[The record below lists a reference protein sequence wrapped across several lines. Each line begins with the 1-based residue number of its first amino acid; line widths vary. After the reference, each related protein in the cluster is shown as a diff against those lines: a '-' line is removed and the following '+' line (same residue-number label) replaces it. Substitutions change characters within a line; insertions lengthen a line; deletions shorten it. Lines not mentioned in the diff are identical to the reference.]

1 MVRRILGAFTR
12 EIRGLHQ
19 AAYVLAGFSVLS
31 QILGLL
37 RDRTFAHL
45 FGAGPVL
52 DAYFAAF
59 RIPDL
64 VFAFLTLFISS
75 FALVPLLSARDG
87 EAQGTLVGNVLF
99 MFGITAVAVSGVV
112 WFFLPQLVPFLFPG
126 FPPDT
131 LTTTISFS
139 RIMLAQPILLGLSSI
154 ASSLVQVSRQFLL
167 YAVAPVLYNVGI
179 IGGALLFYPNLGLEG
194 LAWGV
199 VFGAFL
205 HFAAQALP
213 LIGRRHLLRLSFP
226 SLRKSFADVALPSVP
241 RSLALGAHQFLLLVF
256 IGIASLSTAGGV
268 AALSF
273 ALNLQS
279 VPLSVIGIS
288 YAAAIF
294 PSLAALY
301 IAKDLAGFAREVWAS
316 IRHIIFWT
324 LPFITLIIVLRA
336 HIVRVILGSGLFSWS
351 DTRLTAA
358 LLALFSISLVSQSLI
373 LIFSRAY
380 YAAGNTKI
388 PILVNTV
395 AVFSAAALSL
405 VGMQWI
411 THADFS
417 RDFLA
422 SLFRITDIP
431 GVEILMIPV
440 AYSAVMIITSLVFG
454 FLFARQ
460 YGYDAKTLH
469 TLAQSFAASVLGA
482 AAAYGV
488 LQLLAL
494 ILETETFFGIFAQ
507 GVGAGLMGLSVWLTV
522 LWFLKATELK
532 EVFEVVRRRQSNVHE

>member
-1 MVRRILGAFTR
+1 MVRRILGVFTR

-19 AAYVLAGFSVLS
+19 AAYVLAGFSILS
-31 QILGLL
+31 QVLGLL

-45 FGAGPVL
+45 FGAGPTL

-64 VFAFLTLFISS
+64 LFAFLTLFVSS

-87 EAQGTLVGNVLF
+87 QEQGTLVGNVLF
-99 MFGITAVAVSGVV
+99 IFGVVAIAVSGAI
-112 WFFLPQLVPFLFPG
+112 WFFLPQLVPLLFPG
-126 FPPDT
+126 FPPET
-131 LTTTISFS
+131 LAQTVLLS
-139 RIMLAQPILLGLSSI
+139 RIMLIQPVLLGFSSI
-154 ASSLVQVSRQFLL
+154 ASSMVQVLRQFLL

-179 IGGALLFYPNLGLEG
+179 IAGALIFYPNLGLEG

-199 VFGAFL
+199 VLGAFL
-205 HFAAQALP
+205 HLAAQAIP
-213 LIGRRHLLRLSFP
+213 LMGRTHLLRLSLP

-256 IGIASLSTAGGV
+256 IGIASLSSAGGV

-294 PSLAALY
+294 PSLALLF
-301 IAKDLAGFAREVWAS
+301 IARDLAGFAREVWAS
-316 IRHIIFWT
+316 VRHIIFWT

-336 HIVRVILGSGLFSWS
+336 HIVRVILGSGAFSWS

-358 LLALFSISLVSQSLI
+358 LLALFSVSLVSQSLI

-380 YAAGNTKI
+380 YAAGNTKT
-388 PILVNTV
+388 PIIVNIA
-395 AVFSAAALSL
+395 AVFSAAGASIL
-405 VGMQWI
+405 GMQWI
-411 THADFS
+411 RDADAS
-417 RDFLA
+417 RYFLA
-422 SLFRITDIP
+422 SLFRVTDIG
-431 GVEILMIPV
+431 GVEILMIPL
-440 AYSAVMIITSLVFG
+440 AYSGVMIVTSIVFAY
-454 FLFARQ
+454 LFARQ
-460 YGYDAKTLH
+460 FGYEVRTMR
-469 TLAQSFAASVLGA
+469 TLAHSFAASVLAA

-488 LQLLAL
+488 LQILAPV
-494 ILETETFFGIFAQ
+494 LETETFFGIFAQ
-507 GVGAGLMGLSVWLTV
+507 GVGAGIIGLLVWLLV
-522 LWFLKATELK
+522 LWILKAAELR
-532 EVFEVVRRRQSNVHE
+532 EVFEVILGRQPKT